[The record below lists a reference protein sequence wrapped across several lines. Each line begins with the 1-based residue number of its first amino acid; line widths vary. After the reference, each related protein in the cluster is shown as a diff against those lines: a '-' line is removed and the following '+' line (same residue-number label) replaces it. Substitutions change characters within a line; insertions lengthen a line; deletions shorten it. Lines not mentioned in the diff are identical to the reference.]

1 MLLLLEI
8 CVQRQDFI
16 FLKEYSIM
24 QNEDW
29 QLRFTLVG
37 FILPPLRPEI
47 KVTDRLILRKP
58 KEPNE
63 QMVQIGNELV
73 PATDALV
80 LITTDGSQDK
90 FKLAEEYLQKF
101 LELFLLTNGH
111 TVRIYRYGAAVNLAK
126 HKFGEIDYGEMKGMK
141 MLRAESEIKLWSD
154 LDDLKWVFPRL
165 FNTLQSEENA
175 YLRLALSYYHRAV
188 LSNKLEEIL
197 IDLMVC
203 AEALFSKG
211 DEYGKTIASRLSFM
225 VRKDEKERDEINK
238 ELKELYRK
246 RSAIVHGSY
255 SNIDPQKVANLFRY
269 LGQALR
275 EFLLLCRVKSREEI
289 NQLVDSGSIEEKE
302 NLLINIRNELY
313 ADSKPELIAEYIAPR
328 IDEKHGLLP
337 AWIKFCNKGMGK
349 AVNIYAKVKTS
360 KCNNSYGPHDK
371 ILKIVDDFWRI
382 PLQSESP
389 IRLEKEGDTI
399 DVCVACE
406 DALGRSYSYDFK
418 LKTDS
423 IPDDIWNKLIKMKRI

>member
-1 MLLLLEI
+1 
-8 CVQRQDFI
+8 
-16 FLKEYSIM
+16 M

-29 QLRFTLVG
+29 QVRFTLVG
-37 FILPPLRPEI
+37 FILPPLRTEI

-58 KEPNE
+58 KEPSD

-80 LITTDGSQDK
+80 WITTDESQDK

-111 TVRIYRYGAAVNLAK
+111 VVRIYKYGSAVNLAK

-141 MLRAESEIKLWSD
+141 MLRAEGEIKLWSD
-154 LDDLKWVFPRL
+154 LDDLKWTFPKL
-165 FNTLQSEENA
+165 FNILQSGENA

-197 IDLMVC
+197 IDLMIC

-211 DEYGKTIASRLSFM
+211 DEYGKTIASRLSSM
-225 VRKDEKERDEINK
+225 VSKDENEISKEV
-238 ELKELYRK
+238 KELYGK

-255 SNIDPQKVANLFRY
+255 SKIDPQKIANFFRY

-275 EFLLLCRVKSREEI
+275 EFVLLSTVRSREEI
-289 NQLVDSGSIEEKE
+289 DHLVDSGSIEEKK
-302 NLLINIRNELY
+302 NLLRDIRNELY
-313 ADSKPELIAEYIAPR
+313 ADSKPELTAEYIAPR

-337 AWIKFCNKGMGK
+337 AWIKFRNKGMGK

-360 KCNNSYGPHDK
+360 KCNNNYGPHDK

-382 PLQSESP
+382 PLQSEPP
-389 IRLEKEGDTI
+389 IKLEKEGDTI
-399 DVCVACE
+399 DVHVTCE
-406 DALGRSYSYDFK
+406 DVLGRSYSYDFK
-418 LKTDS
+418 LETDP
-423 IPDDIWNKLIKMKRI
+423 IPDNIWKNLLERGRV